1 MSTNKRIDQICC
13 AALVL
18 VLLLTALLVNGEK
31 LGVMPVMAEAS
42 YAARL
47 FDTSKVH
54 RIDIVMDDWDSF
66 IETCENEEYYPCA
79 VIIDDESYKNVGIRA
94 KGNTSL
100 SSVKAYGNDRYSFKL
115 EFDCY
120 ESGKTYH
127 GLDKVSLNNIIQD
140 NTYMKDYL
148 TYRMMG
154 EFGVAA
160 PLCSYVYITVNGEDW
175 GLYLAVEGVEEGF
188 LSRNYGTDYGNL
200 YKPDSMDM
208 GGGRG
213 NGGGFKME
221 DMENMENMEN
231 MKDIFKEEAGEDM
244 PMPPDGFGKG
254 EPPKGDFGKD
264 GMPMMGSSDVALIY
278 TDDEYDS
285 YRNIF
290 ENAKTDLT
298 NADKDRLI
306 ESLKNLNVF
315 SQEGKENAVDIEEIV
330 DVEAV
335 LRYFVVH
342 NFVCNFDSYTGAM
355 IHNYYLY
362 EKDGKLSMI
371 PWDYNLAFGG
381 FESQTDAAAMVNYP
395 VDSPVSGGDIKSRPI
410 IAWIFAD
417 EEYRDKYH
425 QYFGELIDSFFTSGY
440 FEETIADVKEMI
452 APYVEKDPTKFCSY
466 EEFEKGIDTLREFCV
481 LRSKSISGQLKGEIP
496 ATDEGQKLDQSTLID
511 ASGIKLSDM
520 GSMDREMGGFGRKE
534 KQETGDRQ
542 PPKR

>member
-1 MSTNKRIDQICC
+1 MSTHKRIDQICC

-18 VLLLTALLVNGEK
+18 VLLLTAALVNGEK

-54 RIDIVMDDWDSF
+54 RIDIVMDDWNSF
-66 IETCENEEYYPCA
+66 IETCENEEYSPCA
-79 VIIDDESYKNVGIRA
+79 VVIDNESYKNVGIRA

-148 TYRMMG
+148 SYRMMG

-208 GGGRG
+208 GGGKG

-221 DMENMENMEN
+221 DMENLENMEN
-231 MKDIFKEEAGEDM
+231 MKDIFKEEAWEDM
-244 PMPPDGFGKG
+244 PMPSGRFGKE
-254 EPPKGDFGKD
+254 EPPKGDFEKD

-306 ESLKNLNVF
+306 ESLKNLNAF

-395 VDSPVSGGDIKSRPI
+395 VDSPVSGGDIESRPM

-425 QYFGELIDSFFTSGY
+425 QYFGELIDSIFTSGY
-440 FEETIADVKEMI
+440 FEETIANVKEMI
-452 APYVEKDPTKFCSY
+452 APYVKKDPTKFCSY
-466 EEFEKGIDTLREFCV
+466 EEFEKGIDTLKEFCI